1 MTEREQIKAA
11 KEFVRYWDSEERGY
25 EKGESQKFWIDLLQ
39 SVFGVENATHYINFE
54 NQVHIDKK
62 TGFIDAYIDSTKVMI
77 EQKSRGKSLTEA
89 ILQSDGQ
96 RLTPFQQARR
106 YIVDLP
112 VDKHPRW
119 VITCNFSE
127 FLIYDMNKPNG
138 EPLQVLLKNLP
149 KEYHCLKIL
158 VNQKSQ
164 RLAKEEQISLDAG
177 RLVGKLYDA
186 LIKQYKNPEDEETQ
200 KSLNVLCV
208 RLVFCLY
215 AEDAGIFGTHEMFGE
230 YLRQFQQKDVRKALI
245 ELFRVLDT
253 APPQRDPYMDD
264 DLAAFPYVNG
274 GLFKG
279 DIEIPRFTDEIVD
292 ILVNKASAGFDWSE
306 ISPTIF
312 GAVFESTLNQET
324 RRSGGMHYTSV
335 ENILKVIKPL
345 FLDDLRREFDEIKEI
360 KVEKTRN
367 ARLEAFRDKLASLTF
382 FDPACGSGNFLTQTY
397 LELRHLENKALQ
409 ELVNRSK
416 RNVEGQMLLG
426 NDVTPI
432 KVSIQQFYGIEIN
445 DFAVSV
451 AKTALWIAESQMLRE
466 TEEIMQTAIPFLP
479 LETYENIHEGNALWM
494 DWESVVP
501 KEKLSYIMGN
511 PPFIGHQWRTD
522 NQADDMKFVFYDLPK
537 HGKLDYVCS
546 WYAKACNY
554 VQGTTIRIAFVST
567 NSIIQ
572 GESVSILWKFLFEKK
587 NVEIQFA
594 HQTFQWNSEASDKAQ
609 VHCVIIGFTCF
620 STKSDKLLYSENN
633 YRKVQHINGYL
644 IGADNLYIQSR
655 GLPINQE
662 MPVMSK
668 GSQPTDGK
676 ALLLSASEREE
687 LIKQYPIS
695 NSFIKRYIGSDDFI
709 NNKFRYCLW
718 LKGISPSVY
727 RGIPPVMERL
737 KKVAEIRSKSP
748 TESVRRDAATPAL
761 FTQIRQPD
769 SIYLAVPE
777 VSSERRRYIPIGYL
791 TPDIIGSNKLYL
803 IPNATLFLFGVL
815 TSNVHM
821 AWMRVVCGRLKSD
834 YSYSPAVYNNFPWCS
849 PTDKQKGLIEK
860 TAQAILDTRALYPD
874 CSLAEP
880 PELRKAHQMNDRA
893 VMEAYGF
900 WGKLNTE
907 SECVAELMKM
917 YQKLTERK

>member
-127 FLIYDMNKPNG
+127 FLIYDMNKPNS

-345 FLDDLRREFDEIKEI
+345 FLNDLRREFDEIKEI

-416 RNVEGQMLLG
+416 GNVEGQMLLG

-479 LETYENIHEGNALWM
+479 LETYENIHEGNALRM

-501 KEKLSYIMGN
+501 KDRLSYIMGN
-511 PPFIGHQWRTD
+511 PPFVGGMWMNKEQK
-522 NQADDMKFVFYDLPK
+522 ADMHDVFKGDASCV
-537 HGKLDYVCS
+537 GELDYVSAWYKKASVYIMNSHIKCS
-546 WYAKACNY
+546 
-554 VQGTTIRIAFVST
+554 FVST
-567 NSIIQ
+567 NSITQ
-572 GESVSILWKFLFEKK
+572 GQQAVTLWKPLIEQGLKLY
-587 NVEIQFA
+587 FA
-594 HQTFQWNSEASDKAQ
+594 YRTFQWDSEANLKAH
-609 VHCVIIGFTCF
+609 VHCVILGFSYDDIAEKF
-620 STKSDKLLYSENN
+620 IFDNDSIIKAN
-633 YRKVQHINGYL
+633 HINSYL
-644 IGADNLYIQSR
+644 LDADDIFVESKSE
-655 GLPINQE
+655 PIHDVPPMKFGN
-662 MPVMSK
+662 MPR
-668 GSQPTDGK
+668 DGK
-676 ALLLSASEREE
+676 GFILDEKDRAD
-687 LIKQYPIS
+687 LIKKYPES
-695 NSFIKRYIGSDDFI
+695 EKWIKLYLGSRELI
-709 NNKFRYCLW
+709 NNKKRWCLW
-718 LKGISPSVY
+718 LVDASPSELRRCPEILNRIEKV
-727 RGIPPVMERL
+727 RQFRL
-737 KKVAEIRSKSP
+737 SSKAASTRKFAETP
-748 TESVRRDAATPAL
+748 TLFCQIAL
-761 FTQIRQPD
+761 
-769 SIYLAVPE
+769 SIPE
-777 VSSERRRYIPIGYL
+777 VSSQRRKYIPMGFLDKDVIA
-791 TPDIIGSNKLYL
+791 SNKLF
-803 IPNATLFLFGVL
+803 IVANASLYHFGVL
-815 TSNVHM
+815 ESNVHM
-821 AWMRVVCGRLKSD
+821 AWMRAVAGRLKSD
-834 YSYSPAVYNNFPWCS
+834 YSYSKDIVYNTFPWCN
-849 PTDKQKGLIEK
+849 PTEKQKALIEK
-860 TAQAILDTRALYPD
+860 TAQAILDARALYPD
-874 CSLAEP
+874 CSLADLYDELTMP

-917 YQKLTERK
+917 YQRLIEV